1 MLNKLLTNNLMWYE
15 KLNNTKME
23 SIGKR
28 ATLKC
33 NMHLKKIIKIRVD
46 ETKGKTKLM
55 EVTPK
60 FLIGSTI

>member
-1 MLNKLLTNNLMWYE
+1 
-15 KLNNTKME
+15 ME

-60 FLIGSTI
+60 FLIGSTIQFL